1 MTLSSIMPDLDG
13 TAVCRI
19 TVVGPERRADLGVP
33 GTVTLGTLLPV
44 LAARLAPDGAP
55 AGGYV
60 LQRLGEQPLDPDA
73 TPETLG
79 LRHGDVLYLS
89 AVEEILPPLVFDD
102 LADGVAT
109 VVGTRSDRWRPELTR
124 RLFLVLACLTLTAL
138 ALVTLT
144 VGPGGPTAAQSGA
157 VAVALLAG
165 CLLTARSGAD
175 RATVLVTGVG
185 GWAFAAAAGLTPWRG
200 AIALGAPT
208 GHELLAGAACAAVAA
223 TALLVAGKVPVRL
236 FGALLTV
243 SVAAEVGAFLSVDLD
258 WSGTTACSV
267 VAVTMFVLS
276 TVAPRL
282 VLRLAG
288 LRVPQ
293 LPRNA
298 DELQEDVEPAT
309 EPVVARRVAAADAH
323 LTLFTVGAS
332 VIYALDLVLLT
343 RHSGWFDW
351 LLALTLAAAVT
362 LRSRSVTE
370 TGQRISLALSG
381 TLGLILAVTWLLESG
396 GTEARAFLV
405 VLLLAAVALLLLA
418 AGQLPSMRLLPIWG
432 HTADILETVTAL
444 ALVPLLLQ
452 VLHVYWYFR
461 TLAG

>member
-1 MTLSSIMPDLDG
+1 MSLSSIMPDLDG

-33 GTVTLGTLLPV
+33 TALTLGTLLPV

-60 LQRLGEQPLDPDA
+60 LQRLGEEPLDPDD
-73 TPETLG
+73 TPESAG
-79 LRHGDVLYLS
+79 LRDGDLLHLRP
-89 AVEEILPPLVFDD
+89 VEEVLPPLVFDD
-102 LADGVAT
+102 IADGVAT
-109 VVGTRSDRWRPELTR
+109 VVGSRSDRWRPELTR
-124 RLFLVLACLTLTAL
+124 RLFLALACLALAAL
-138 ALVTLT
+138 ALFTLA
-144 VGPGGPTAAQSGA
+144 VEPDGAAAAQSGV
-157 VAVALLAG
+157 VAVALLTG
-165 CLLTARSGAD
+165 CLLAVRAD
-175 RATVLVTGVG
+175 ADAATVLVTGVA
-185 GWAFAAAAGLTPWRG
+185 GWAFAAAAGLIPWRG
-200 AIALGAPT
+200 ATALLAPT
-208 GHELLAGAACAAVAA
+208 GHELLVGATCAAVAA
-223 TALLVAGKVPVRL
+223 TVLLLSGKVPVQV

-243 SVAAEVGAFLSVDLD
+243 AVTAEAGSLLSLDLG
-258 WSGTTACSV
+258 WSATTACSV

-282 VLRLAG
+282 FLRLAG

-298 DELQEDVEPAT
+298 DELQEDIEPAT
-309 EPVVARRVAAADAH
+309 EPAVARRVAAADAH

-332 VIYALDLVLLT
+332 VVYALDLVLLT
-343 RHSGWFDW
+343 RRSGWSDW

-370 TGQRISLALSG
+370 IWQRVSLALAG
-381 TLGLILAVTWLLESG
+381 TLGLILAVAWLLVPG
-396 GTEARAFLV
+396 GPQARAALA
-405 VLLLAAVALLLLA
+405 VLLLAAVAALLA
-418 AGQLPSMRLLPIWG
+418 ARRLRTLRLLPIWG
-432 HTADILETVTAL
+432 HVADILETVTAI
-444 ALVPLLLQ
+444 ALIPLLLQ

>member
-1 MTLSSIMPDLDG
+1 MTLSSIMPDPDG

-19 TVVGPERRADLGVP
+19 TVAGPERRADLGVP
-33 GTVTLGTLLPV
+33 ATVTLGTLLPV
-44 LAARLAPDGAP
+44 LTARLAPDGAP

-60 LQRLGEQPLDPDA
+60 LQRLGEEPLDPDG
-73 TPETLG
+73 TPESLG
-79 LRHGDVLYLS
+79 LRHGDLLHLRP
-89 AVEEILPPLVFDD
+89 VEEVLPPLVFDD
-102 LADGVAT
+102 IADGVAT

-124 RLFLVLACLTLTAL
+124 RLFLALATLALAVL

-144 VGPGGPTAAQSGA
+144 AGTGGATAAESGA
-157 VAVALLAG
+157 VAAVLLTG
-165 CLLTARSGAD
+165 CLLAARAGAD
-175 RATVLVTGVG
+175 TPTVLVTGAG
-185 GWAFAAAAGLTPWRG
+185 GWAFAAAAGLTAWRG
-200 AIALGAPT
+200 GTALLAPT

-223 TALLVAGKVPVRL
+223 TVPLLSGKVPVEV

-243 SVAAEVGAFLSVDLD
+243 AVAAEAGALLSLDLD
-258 WSGTTACSV
+258 WSATTACSV
-267 VAVTMFVLS
+267 VAVTLFVLS

-282 VLRLAG
+282 VLRLVG

-332 VIYALDLVLLT
+332 VVYALDLVLLT
-343 RHSGWFDW
+343 RRSGWFDW

-362 LRSRSVTE
+362 LRSRSVT
-370 TGQRISLALSG
+370 GVWQRVPLALAG
-381 TLGLILAVTWLLESG
+381 TLGLILAVTWLLVPG
-396 GTEARAFLV
+396 GPQARAALAV
-405 VLLLAAVALLLLA
+405 ILLAAVAALLSA
-418 AGQLPSMRLLPIWG
+418 RRLPSLRLLPVWG